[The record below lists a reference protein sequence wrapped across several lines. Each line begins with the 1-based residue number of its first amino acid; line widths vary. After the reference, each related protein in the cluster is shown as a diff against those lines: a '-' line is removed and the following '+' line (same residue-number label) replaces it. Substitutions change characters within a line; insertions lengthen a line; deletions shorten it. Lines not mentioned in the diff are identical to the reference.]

1 MVWSSHEEVQSLLN
15 KFYQVPKMERNKKSM
30 KLETY
35 YKEKASKLRYQL
47 KKQTRKTKE
56 VKDWLN
62 ENINAND
69 IRSKVRTLRA
79 PMPPFGHDSSSSVLI
94 RNQELPTF
102 ETFSKVLLK
111 CDNLG
116 HCPLGPVESNSL
128 ASDFLGNL
136 LRFLV
141 VQTRVMAP

>member
-1 MVWSSHEEVQSLLN
+1 MVWSSHEEVQSLLK

-35 YKEKASKLRYQL
+35 YKEKASKLQDQL

-56 VKDWLN
+56 VK
-62 ENINAND
+62 
-69 IRSKVRTLRA
+69 A

-94 RNQELPTF
+94 PNQELPTF

-116 HCPLGPVESNSL
+116 HFPLGPVESNSL